1 MSARPTCTRLTGVL
15 LAVATVAAAVL
26 AVAATAVPASAH
38 AELVSTDPAGGN
50 TVQAMPRTVTLTF
63 SEAVRTPAFV
73 EVSGPGGDVASGDPR
88 IVDDQVTQ
96 RVDPNADP
104 GTYEVSYRITSADG
118 HPVGGTV
125 TFTLAG
131 AGPARGGGADQPAA
145 PPADEAAAPDDSG
158 GMSTGQLILLL
169 GVLALGLVALAVG
182 TRRALRH
189 SVAMVEDRKN
199 GRPSPRR

>member
-1 MSARPTCTRLTGVL
+1 MSARPTRARLTGVL

-73 EVSGPGGDVASGDPR
+73 EVSGPGDDVASGDPR

-118 HPVGGTV
+118 HPIGGTV

-131 AGPARGGGADQPAA
+131 AGPAQGGGADQPAA
-145 PPADEAAAPDDSG
+145 PPADEAAADDSG
-158 GMSTGQLILLL
+158 GMSTGQLFLLL